1 MHTDIKAN
9 SSPARNACCPP
20 RPRRPQWLRLT
31 VLAAGIACGASSQ
44 AIEFGPFKLTGFA
57 KAEFTRVTPYCP
69 ASDCQ
74 VADPRFTVR
83 EFQWADAIASGKSYG
98 PGTTHVTLFQ
108 PWLEAKFDI
117 GRGFKLSGL
126 LSQRYRDGKIDL
138 PGFVYEKNV
147 AISHEDYGRL
157 AVGAMTSRSW
167 SVADYP
173 YGTNIGLADV
183 WGSSGAGYGL
193 LGHAVRYTSRIFDVL
208 EGDLVLEAT
217 YDRGNRDFK
226 IHKPW
231 FYELYAQFHKGDLV
245 IDAMYQ
251 DSRNGGAVAWGH
263 APFSGPFYDV
273 AADAK
278 VGTAGQTMAM
288 AMARYEVNPRL
299 EVTGGI
305 RHNRWSG
312 MSAVIVKSEPR
323 FDTWNWP
330 FNVDWN
336 GKLVYTNA
344 DGSKYIVDNPGYPVY
359 STDVMGGLRYRFAG
373 NWIVHTGVAYL
384 GKGHTKNPSE
394 RGQSNSALV
403 NTVGLNYDF
412 KNGLQLYGMAG
423 MIHYDHKGLA
433 PISIPS
439 HSSFT
444 NVDSRVSKQGNWFG
458 VGAVFVF

>member
-9 SSPARNACCPP
+9 SSPARNACCAP
-20 RPRRPQWLRLT
+20 RSRRPQWLRLT

-69 ASDCQ
+69 ASYCQ

-193 LGHAVRYTSRIFDVL
+193 LGHALRYTSRIFDVL

-245 IDAMYQ
+245 IDGCTRTRATVAPWPGVTRHSPVRSTTSPPTRRSGRRARPWPWPWHVTRSTRA
-251 DSRNGGAVAWGH
+251 SRS
-263 APFSGPFYDV
+263 P
-273 AADAK
+273 AASAI
-278 VGTAGQTMAM
+278 TAGA
-288 AMARYEVNPRL
+288 ACPR
-299 EVTGGI
+299 
-305 RHNRWSG
+305 
-312 MSAVIVKSEPR
+312 
-323 FDTWNWP
+323 
-330 FNVDWN
+330 
-336 GKLVYTNA
+336 
-344 DGSKYIVDNPGYPVY
+344 
-359 STDVMGGLRYRFAG
+359 
-373 NWIVHTGVAYL
+373 
-384 GKGHTKNPSE
+384 
-394 RGQSNSALV
+394 
-403 NTVGLNYDF
+403 
-412 KNGLQLYGMAG
+412 
-423 MIHYDHKGLA
+423 
-433 PISIPS
+433 
-439 HSSFT
+439 
-444 NVDSRVSKQGNWFG
+444 
-458 VGAVFVF
+458 